1 MNLWNVF
8 VDLSWI
14 GILIVIGQIMR
25 AKVSFFQKF
34 FIPASLLAG
43 ILAFAFGPNGLA
55 WIPFS
60 SWLPAYAGVLVAIIF
75 AASPI
80 DEDDDD
86 IVKNEK
92 HSERSKMM
100 WGMTVNTMGIA
111 VLQYGVGILLTMYIL
126 RYFYPALHEGFGL
139 MLATC
144 FFGGPG
150 TASAV
155 GGALENVGWADG
167 TVIGYTL
174 CSVGIIFGIIFG
186 VFIINWGARKGYTN
200 YVTSPKDLPQEMLTG
215 MIPPEKQKKS
225 GRITVSGVSLD
236 TLSFHLSIVLLAGY
250 LGYLVTK
257 FVDQLTGFEVPV
269 FCTALIMGYVVQF
282 VLKKTKA
289 SRYVDKSTISRISST
304 ATDFLIVSA
313 LGSISIDV
321 VIKYAVPL
329 LVTIIVAFVLNW
341 IWFILVGGY
350 TSPKDWFERN
360 LMVWGQ
366 ACGVL
371 ATGILLERIVD
382 PDQKAY
388 AIEDTGF
395 ANLISR
401 PIITFLTV
409 VPPITIGL
417 FPITSSYV
425 FGWGSILATIIILA
439 IGYKFKW
446 YTPGG
451 PLPSRA
457 EAELTGSLPGEMLG
471 EAAVETLDI
480 LD

>member
-1 MNLWNVF
+1 MTLWDVF
-8 VDLSWI
+8 VDVSWI
-14 GILIVIGQIMR
+14 GILLVVGQLMR
-25 AKVSFFQKF
+25 AKIPVFQKL

-43 ILAFAFGPNGLA
+43 ILAFAFGPNGLG

-60 SWLPAYAGVLVAIIF
+60 KQLPVYAAVLVAVIF

-80 DEDDDD
+80 DEDDEQDGKAE
-86 IVKNEK
+86 KNG
-92 HSERSKMM
+92 ERSKMM
-100 WGMTVNTMGIA
+100 WGMTINTMGIA
-111 VLQYGVGILLTMYIL
+111 VLQYGVGILLTMYVL
-126 RYFYPALHEGFGL
+126 RIFYPGLHEGFGL

-167 TVIGYTL
+167 TVVGYTL

-186 VFIINWGARKGYTN
+186 IVIINWGARKGYTN
-200 YVTSPKDLPQEMLTG
+200 YVTSPKDLPEEMLTG
-215 MIPPEKQKKS
+215 MIPPENQKKA
-225 GRITVSGVSLD
+225 GRITVSGISLD
-236 TLSFHLSIVLLAGY
+236 SLAFHLSIVLLAGY
-250 LGYLVTK
+250 LGYLMTK
-257 FVDQLTGFEVPV
+257 YIDMYTGFDIPV

-282 VLKKTKA
+282 VLKKTKGT
-289 SRYVDKSTISRISST
+289 RYVDKATISRISGTS
-304 ATDFLIVSA
+304 TDFLIVSA

-321 VIKYAVPL
+321 VLKYAVPL
-329 LVTIIVAFVLNW
+329 LVTIVAAFILNW
-341 IWFILVGGY
+341 VWFIFIGGY

-409 VPPITIGL
+409 APPIFIGV
-417 FPITSSYV
+417 FPLISSYV
-425 FGWGSILATIIILA
+425 LGWACILTTIVILA

-451 PLPSRA
+451 PLPQGRA
-457 EAELTGSLPGEMLG
+457 RQGLSASQEPEM
-471 EAAVETLDI
+471 ARTK
-480 LD
+480 